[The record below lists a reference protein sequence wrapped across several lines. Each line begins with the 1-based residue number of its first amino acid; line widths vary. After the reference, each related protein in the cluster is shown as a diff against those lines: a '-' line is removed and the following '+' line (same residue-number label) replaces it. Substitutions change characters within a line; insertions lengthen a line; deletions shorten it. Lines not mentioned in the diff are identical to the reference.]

1 MMDVFPWWFWVLLAV
16 LFFWML
22 GAHNRV
28 VALRTAIV
36 NAWSQVDTALKTKL
50 QALSSLHAAAE
61 PRLQAER
68 AALDAVAAAQAQ
80 LQQAAEALRARP
92 TDPAGAALLAR
103 AEAALAPAL
112 VRLASLIEQHAEW
125 RDEPSVAAPLA
136 TLREL
141 SSRWQFARQMYN
153 DAVGAY
159 NAAIHQFPT
168 RLLMPLFRFNP
179 AAPF

>member
-1 MMDVFPWWFWVLLAV
+1 MNTIPWWAWVLVGL

-36 NAWSQVDTALKTKL
+36 TAWAQVDALLQARL
-50 QALSSLHAAAE
+50 QALATLRGAVE
-61 PRLQAER
+61 PRLAAEQ
-68 AALDAVAAAQAQ
+68 AALGAVAGAQAQ

-92 TDPAGAALLAR
+92 ADAAGAEALAK

-112 VRLASLIEQHAEW
+112 VRLSSLVEQHADW
-125 RDEPSVAAPLA
+125 RDEADVAGPLA

-141 SSRWQFARQMYN
+141 APRWQFARQMYN
-153 DAVGAY
+153 DAALAY
-159 NAAIHQFPT
+159 NAAIRQFPT
-168 RLLMPLFRFNP
+168 SLLTRVFRFT
-179 AAPF
+179 AAASF

>member
-1 MMDVFPWWFWVLLAV
+1 MLFPWWAWVLLAL

-36 NAWSQVDTALKTKL
+36 QAWAQVDTALQARL
-50 QALSSLHAAAE
+50 QALADLRTEVE

-80 LQQAAEALRARP
+80 LQQAADALRARP
-92 TDPAGAALLAR
+92 TDPAGADTLAR

-112 VRLASLIEQHAEW
+112 VRLTSLIEQHAQW
-125 RDEPSVAAPLA
+125 RDESAVAGPLA
-136 TLREL
+136 TLRDL
-141 SSRWQFARQMYN
+141 VPRWQFARQMYN
-153 DAVGAY
+153 DAVSAY
-159 NAAIHQFPT
+159 NAAIRQFPT
-168 RLLMPLFRFNP
+168 RLLTRLFRFTP
-179 AAPF
+179 AGPF

>member
-1 MMDVFPWWFWVLLAV
+1 MSAIPWWTWVLAGL

-28 VALRTAIV
+28 VSLRTAIV
-36 NAWSQVDTALKTKL
+36 TAWGQVDAALQTRL
-50 QALSSLHAAAE
+50 QALATLRAAVE
-61 PRLQAER
+61 PRLVAEQ

-92 TDPAGAALLAR
+92 ADAAGAEALAK

-112 VRLASLIEQHAEW
+112 VRLSSLIEQHADW
-125 RDEPSVAAPLA
+125 RDEADVAGPLT

-141 SSRWQFARQMYN
+141 RPRWQFSRQMYN
-153 DAVGAY
+153 DAVAAY
-159 NAAIHQFPT
+159 NDAIRQFPT
-168 RLLMPLFRFNP
+168 RLLTRVFRFTP
-179 AAPF
+179 AGSF

>member
-1 MMDVFPWWFWVLLAV
+1 MSAIPWWTWVLAGL

-28 VALRTAIV
+28 VSLRTAIV
-36 NAWSQVDTALKTKL
+36 TAWGQVDAALQTRL
-50 QALSSLHAAAE
+50 QALATLRAAVE
-61 PRLQAER
+61 PRLVAEQ

-92 TDPAGAALLAR
+92 ADAAGAEALAK

-112 VRLASLIEQHAEW
+112 VRLSSLIEQHADW
-125 RDEPSVAAPLA
+125 RDEADVAGPLG

-141 SSRWQFARQMYN
+141 APRWQFARQMYN
-153 DAVGAY
+153 DAVAAY
-159 NAAIHQFPT
+159 NAAIRQFPT
-168 RLLMPLFRFNP
+168 RLLTRVFRFTP
-179 AAPF
+179 AGSF

>member
-1 MMDVFPWWFWVLLAV
+1 MDAIPWWTWVLAAL

-36 NAWSQVDTALKTKL
+36 TAWSQVEVTL
-50 QALSSLHAAAE
+50 QARLHALATLRAAVD
-61 PRLQAER
+61 PRLPNEQ
-68 AALDAVAAAQAQ
+68 AALDAVSNAQAL
-80 LQQAAEALRARP
+80 LQQAGDALGSRP
-92 TDPAGAALLAR
+92 ADPAGAEALAR

-112 VRLASLIEQHAEW
+112 VRLSALIEQHAEW
-125 RDEPSVAAPLA
+125 RDEADVAGPLA

-141 SSRWQFARQMYN
+141 APRWQFSRQMYN
-153 DAVGAY
+153 DATAAY

-168 RLLMPLFRFNP
+168 RLLTRVFRFTP
-179 AAPF
+179 AGSF